1 VRTFWKRAPFVDKR
15 AWFCAAR
22 VFFVFGKV
30 VSGELKAALFSGH
43 VFPRD
48 GAALCARSG
57 NMRPL
62 LKGARGFILRA
73 FFVLGKVVS
82 GNGNRIVFGTCF
94 PARWSG
100 FVRSVRNVARQI
112 NCHPEQVFDERSLF
126 YRYAGDDFAVRG
138 VAAVGVRFVDELGH
152 ADVVGVVVESRL
164 EWNVDFVS
172 AGDDFAHRVYP

>member
-1 VRTFWKRAPFVDKR
+1 MRTFGKRAPFVESGG
-15 AWFCAAR
+15 WFCAAR
-22 VFFVFGKV
+22 VFWF
-30 VSGELKAALFSGH
+30 
-43 VFPRD
+43 
-48 GAALCARSG
+48 
-57 NMRPL
+57 
-62 LKGARGFILRA
+62 
-73 FFVLGKVVS
+73 LGKLS
-82 GNGNRIVFGTCF
+82 RGDGNRIVFGTCF

-100 FVRSVRNVARQI
+100 FVRTFWKRAPFVDKRAWFYSTRVFCFRESCLGGTESRIVFGTCFPARWSGFVRTVRNVARQI

>member
-1 VRTFWKRAPFVDKR
+1 MRTFGKRAPFVERR

-22 VFFVFGKV
+22 VFFV
-30 VSGELKAALFSGH
+30 LW
-43 VFPRD
+43 
-48 GAALCARSG
+48 
-57 NMRPL
+57 
-62 LKGARGFILRA
+62 
-73 FFVLGKVVS
+73 KVVS

-94 PARWSG
+94 PAKWSGFVRTFGKRAPVVDKRAWFYSARVFCFRESCLGGTESRIVFGTCFPAKWSG

-164 EWNVDFVS
+164 EWDVNFVS